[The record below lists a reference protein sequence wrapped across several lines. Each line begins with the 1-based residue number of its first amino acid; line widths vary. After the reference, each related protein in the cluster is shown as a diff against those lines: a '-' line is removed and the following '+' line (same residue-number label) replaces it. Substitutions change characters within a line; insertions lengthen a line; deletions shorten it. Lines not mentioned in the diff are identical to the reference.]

1 MKAHTCYRVLLL
13 TVCLAGCSF
22 DFTDIP
28 PDTTARLSVAVES
41 STLTDSLI
49 ILANLNPGRDNDTNI
64 RAVLSDLL
72 VSGRALPS
80 VPGGVNGFQVYQADW
95 SLSADLPADAS
106 LVVRAP
112 DIEGLLS
119 TSQTFAVPIPVRIG
133 ADTLFIGDDEPVVLR
148 LALATAP
155 AEQASWSV
163 EVTDSTG
170 ARGLNVSTRGRPPE
184 EIVIPRSWLS
194 DTRVQNVQLGVFLG
208 YSGPLIPG
216 EYEWSAL
223 VRTMIHWT
231 IVLSDSE

>member
-28 PDTTARLSVAVES
+28 ADTTARLSVAVES

-112 DIEGLLS
+112 DIEDLQS
-119 TSQTFAVPIPVRIG
+119 TSQTFAVSIPVRIG
-133 ADTLFIGDDEPVVLR
+133 TDTLFVNDDESVVLR
-148 LALATAP
+148 LALPTAP
-155 AEQASWSV
+155 AEQARWSV
-163 EVTDSTG
+163 MVTDSTR
-170 ARGLNVSTRGRPPE
+170 ARLLITSTGGPPPE
-184 EIVIPRSWLS
+184 EIIIPRSWLS
-194 DTRVQNVQLGVFLG
+194 VTRVQDVQLDVSQGF
-208 YSGPLIPG
+208 SGAVIPG
-216 EYEWSAL
+216 EYEWSAS
-223 VRTMIHWT
+223 VRTMINWT
-231 IVLSDSE
+231 IILR